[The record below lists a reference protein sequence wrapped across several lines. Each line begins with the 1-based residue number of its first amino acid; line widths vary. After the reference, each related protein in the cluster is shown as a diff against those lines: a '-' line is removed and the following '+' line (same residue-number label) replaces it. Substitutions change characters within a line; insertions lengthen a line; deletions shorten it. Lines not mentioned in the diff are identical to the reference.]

1 MRRKIIFLYPGHITK
16 GLNGRI
22 LWHPR
27 LPEFDLKQND
37 WPSTGSVEITSCIHD
52 PWPFGE
58 GGKEFIMEVETQ

>member
-16 GLNGRI
+16 GL
-22 LWHPR
+22 PR